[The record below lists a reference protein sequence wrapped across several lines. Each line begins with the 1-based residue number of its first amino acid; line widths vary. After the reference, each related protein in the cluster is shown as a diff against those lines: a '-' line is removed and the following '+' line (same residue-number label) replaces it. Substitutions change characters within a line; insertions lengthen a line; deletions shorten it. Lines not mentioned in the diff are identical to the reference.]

1 MLKWS
6 YCVKM
11 NKDYLATHDLYSL
24 ATNQPFLLKEK
35 KAYRLVMM
43 SEYLEFLTV

>member
-1 MLKWS
+1 
-6 YCVKM
+6 M

-35 KAYRLVMM
+35 K
-43 SEYLEFLTV
+43 SISTGDDE